1 MAHCTTTI
9 SGGPTLSDARSLMF
23 QGLRLLARG
32 AGVWIVAVVDGI
44 LDRLD
49 RARERSV
56 LGSMDDRA
64 LGDIG
69 LTRCDVERLSR

>member
-1 MAHCTTTI
+1 MAECTTTMR
-9 SGGPTLSDARSLMF
+9 SGPTFSEARFLVA
-23 QGLRLLARG
+23 QGLRLIARG

-49 RARERSV
+49 RAHERSV

-64 LGDIG
+64 LADIG
-69 LTRCDVERLSR
+69 LNRCDVERLHH

>member
-1 MAHCTTTI
+1 MVDCTRTI
-9 SGGPTLSDARSLMF
+9 SGGPSASEARLLMA
-23 QGLRLLARG
+23 QGLRLLRRG

-56 LGSMDDRA
+56 LASMDDRA

-69 LTRCDVERLSR
+69 LNRCDVERLTR